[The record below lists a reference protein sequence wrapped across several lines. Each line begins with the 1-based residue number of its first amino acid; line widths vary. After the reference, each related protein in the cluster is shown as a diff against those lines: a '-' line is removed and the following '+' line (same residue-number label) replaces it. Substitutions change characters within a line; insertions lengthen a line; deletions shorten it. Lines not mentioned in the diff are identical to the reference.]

1 MVSRTAALSSGDV
14 VVCTDDVVGADAC
27 DGAVASSMEAA
38 EKWLVLCQPRIAR
51 RWQIDD
57 LSDARV
63 GDTVVLTQDMKFMSG
78 TSVRAGAEAK
88 VVPPSFQA
96 GDTVRVTGDV
106 PATRTGVLAPFADNA
121 VGCVVVGAAAAAAA
135 AADPLRLVVYPDG
148 SEREV
153 SESQLRATKVLV
165 HCAEGRNTFEIDEGD
180 TCRTGRPLV
189 VDVYSP
195 ATGTLRSE
203 VDVASLARYPASA
216 ASPPFRGVAHRRG
229 VVRENCRTVAEI
241 LEESFRVF
249 AEFPCVLDTSGP
261 DGFEGAWASFA
272 QVEHWAG
279 AVRSR
284 LPAAGARVVLATCSG
299 GLAHIV
305 TYTACLLHRVVLSVL
320 PSNLD
325 AVAIAGVVED
335 TAPAVI
341 FVDPDAEPTW
351 LAAAGAG
358 TSVIPLSDVASW
370 IAAAGNPPVPDWV
383 PAVPR
388 PALPQP
394 ARESP
399 VCEALKGA
407 TALEGATAVLAIAG
421 VCDDGRTVAWWGL
434 GQPKKG
440 DVREVYVEAEG
451 DCLRLLE
458 VGGEDE
464 EEVVVAVLTRS
475 SGDADVF
482 ESEEM
487 SLRVLR
493 QEKEGEEGGRSTGY
507 SLVRDPCGNCGRT
520 QWAFGSTVGC
530 GVIPLTCRVCA
541 CGVGGGDAKGCLVC
555 GIATCAACVADQ
567 AGAVA
572 IPMAEAAAR
581 ARGGDDAA
589 MILYTSGSTGRPKG
603 AVVSERAMFN
613 DVWLGLATT
622 PTDIVK
628 VLSPPLSTSS
638 VPTLLLASL
647 SCGGRVGLSCD
658 LDEATAAGG
667 IGPTAVGFVP
677 AEVAALMERHL
688 ASPEQDLDALRRS
701 LGPRVRR
708 INSGGAATP
717 EAVMSWLRASFP
729 HCLVSENYGLTE
741 GGCITFNNRLCE
753 GVEYKL
759 VDWDGYTM
767 SDKPLPRGE
776 LCVKTKVMATKYLNR
791 PDVTAEA
798 FDSDGYYH
806 TGDIVSVDISG
817 LTDREVARPIIKV
830 IDRKKEI
837 FKLHNGE
844 FVAPLG
850 IETDLCSSVHIQQ
863 AFVWATSSDSSVVA
877 LVVPSEAHPLPS
889 VTAYNEECRRV
900 CSARRRHEVPG
911 AVGIVPAFTQA
922 NGLLTRTLK
931 PSRQAIRTTHAVL
944 LDTLRAAARSARLD
958 ECGGAAEAVVR
969 LLRTYLRCGDAA
981 CDAASAPAASA
992 EDAQEWERLSLRSDS
1007 IACVQTAHAVKR
1019 ELGVVVHPGT
1029 LLTSDTLDALL
1040 DAIRASNSSG
1050 AAAAAAAPGTVSA
1063 AASKALLAVA
1073 DDLAAWAPP
1082 KAAAAAAASAAASAA
1097 SGGGAKVETEGEEV
1111 EVSRLPRR
1119 TRPVVMVTGASGFL
1133 GAAVVHKL
1141 LASSGEEGV
1150 RVVALVRSKERLEE
1164 ALKGRGYRGPL
1175 PEVAVGDV
1183 AAPRLGL
1190 EAAAYARLEAEV
1202 SAVVNCA
1209 ATVNFLAPYSA
1220 AREANVV
1227 GTGRLLAF
1235 CAGGS
1240 PKKLVHVSTDGVA
1253 KGGSA
1258 VYRAAEDC
1266 AVWAGGSSGYNLS
1279 KAAAECLVEQA
1290 HAGGGDVCIVRPG
1303 MVGADAETG
1312 ACNVRDWVI
1321 RYVAGCVQLHACCT
1335 APATA
1340 ANPLRL
1346 TCVGYCADVLAALAV
1361 ADSPADVTW
1370 FNEREAGCAPC
1381 LRLPAVD
1388 LAMRDLHAALRSAGV
1403 GDVRGVTGAEWDALL
1418 ASLPPYNAMFP
1429 LKDVYAGGLTPA
1441 PEPCGA
1447 RPPTI
1452 HGVAREPPAYDETVL
1467 HRAVQWLVDQGE
1479 C

>member
-1 MVSRTAALSSGDV
+1 MVSRAAAALSSGDV
-14 VVCTDDVVGADAC
+14 VVCTDDVVGAGASE
-27 DGAVASSMEAA
+27 GAVAGSMESA

-51 RWQIDD
+51 RWQIDPMG
-57 LSDARV
+57 DARV

-78 TSVRAGAEAK
+78 TNVRAGAEAK
-88 VVPPSFQA
+88 VVSPSFQA
-96 GDTVRVTGDV
+96 GDTVRVSGDV
-106 PATRTGVLAPFADNA
+106 PASRTCVLAPFANDA
-121 VGCVVVGAAAAAAA
+121 VGCVVVGAAAAEAA
-135 AADPLRLVVYPDG
+135 AADPLRLVVYADG
-148 SEREV
+148 REREV
-153 SESQLRATKVLV
+153 CESQLRATKVLV
-165 HCAEGRNTFEIDEGD
+165 YCAEGRNTFEVDEGD
-180 TCRTGRPLV
+180 TCRQGRPLV

-195 ATGTLRSE
+195 ATGALRSE

-216 ASPPFRGVAHRRG
+216 TTSAFRSVAHRRG
-229 VVRENCRTVAEI
+229 VVRENCRTVAEV
-241 LEESFRVF
+241 LKESFRVF
-249 AEFPCVLDTSGP
+249 AEYPCLLDTSGP
-261 DGFEGAWASFA
+261 DGFAGAWASFA

-284 LPAAGARVVLATCSG
+284 LPPAGARVVMATCSG
-299 GLAHIV
+299 GLAPIV
-305 TYTACLLHRVVLSVL
+305 TYAACLLHRVVLSVL

-325 AVAIAGVVED
+325 PVAIAGVVED
-335 TAPAVI
+335 TTPAVV
-341 FVDPDAEPTW
+341 FVDPDAEATW
-351 LAAAGAG
+351 LAAAGTGAA
-358 TSVIPLSDVASW
+358 TIPLSDVASW
-370 IAAAGNPPVPDWV
+370 VAAAGSPPVPDWV

-388 PALPQP
+388 PPLPQP
-394 ARESP
+394 ARRSP
-399 VCEALKGA
+399 VCEALGGA
-407 TALEGATAVLAIAG
+407 VALEGATAVLAIAG
-421 VCDDGRTVAWWGL
+421 VCDDGRTVAWLGL

-440 DVREVYVEAEG
+440 DVREVYVEAPTE
-451 DCLRLLE
+451 DFLRLLE
-458 VGGEDE
+458 VGGEE

-475 SGDADVF
+475 SSDADVF
-482 ESEEM
+482 ASEEM

-493 QEKEGEEGGRSTGY
+493 QEAEGEEGRSTGY
-507 SLVRDPCGNCGRT
+507 SLVRDPCGGCGRT
-520 QWAFGSTVGC
+520 QWAFGSPVGC
-530 GVIPLTCRVCA
+530 GVVPLVCRVCA

-603 AVVSERAMFN
+603 AVLSERAMFN
-613 DVWLGLATT
+613 DVWLGLGAT

-647 SCGGRVGLSCD
+647 ACGGRVGLSCD
-658 LDEATAAGG
+658 VDEATAAGG

-717 EAVMSWLRASFP
+717 EAVMAWLRASFP

-776 LCVKTKVMATKYLNR
+776 LCVKTKVMATRYLNR
-791 PDVTAEA
+791 PDVTAEV
-798 FDSDGYYH
+798 FDSDGFYH

-817 LTDREVARPIIKV
+817 LTDREIARPIIKV

-877 LVVPSEAHPLPS
+877 LVVPSATHPLPS
-889 VTAYNEECRRV
+889 VVAYKEECRRV

-931 PSRQAIRTTHAVL
+931 PSRQAIRTAHSVL

-958 ECGGAAEAVVR
+958 ECGGAAAAVVR
-969 LLRTYLRCGDAA
+969 LLRAYLRGGDAA
-981 CDAASAPAASA
+981 DADPAAPTAASA

-1019 ELGVVVHPGT
+1019 ELGIVVHPGT
-1029 LLTSDTLDALL
+1029 LLTSDTLDDLL
-1040 DAIRASNSSG
+1040 DAVRTSGG
-1050 AAAAAAAPGTVSA
+1050 AAAAAAAQGGVSA
-1063 AASKALLAVA
+1063 AASKALRAVA

-1082 KAAAAAAASAAASAA
+1082 KAA
-1097 SGGGAKVETEGEEV
+1097 SGGGARVETAEEEV
-1111 EVSRLPRR
+1111 SQLPRR
-1119 TRPVVMVTGASGFL
+1119 KGPVVMVTGASGFL

-1141 LASSGEEGV
+1141 LLMSSGGDGEEEGV

-1164 ALKGRGYRGPL
+1164 ALKGRGYSGPL
-1175 PEVAVGDV
+1175 PEVVVGDV
-1183 AAPRLGL
+1183 AASKLGL
-1190 EAAAYARLEAEV
+1190 EAAAYARLETEV

-1279 KAAAECLVEQA
+1279 KAASECLVEQA

-1303 MVGADAETG
+1303 MVGADADSG

-1335 APATA
+1335 APA

-1361 ADSPADVTW
+1361 AGSPADVAW
-1370 FNEREAGCAPC
+1370 LNERAAGCAPC

-1388 LAMRDLHAALRSAGV
+1388 LAVGELHAALRSAGV
-1403 GDVRGVTGAEWDALL
+1403 GDVRGVAGAEWNELL
-1418 ASLPPYNAMFP
+1418 ATLPPYNAMFP
-1429 LKDVYAGGLTPA
+1429 LKDVYVGGLTPA

-1447 RPPTI
+1447 QPPTI
-1452 HGVAREPPAYDETVL
+1452 HGVAREPPAYGEAVL